1 MFYSHK
7 AFLFH
12 LSYLGPL
19 SFYNV
24 RDEVRHGLAS
34 TFVIICPVCGK
45 NNEIKTSEQ
54 HKSGQRG
61 PPAFDVNTRVAL
73 GCLHAGIG
81 QTHINNLLST
91 LNAPTINSVTFKL
104 REREVGKAV
113 EGVAK
118 SSCQDYLVI
127 EKQEALLNGV
137 QVDDNNLVPISCSC
151 DMGWQKRGK
160 GHNSRT
166 GQGAVMGLSS
176 GKVLDYTT
184 RTKSCRFCD
193 SAKAMGKHPKLMT
206 AETITRL
213 CQKQWSPLQQL
224 NCLTELQTK
233 VLSFQFTQV
242 MMTPQQRHTYEKK

>member
-1 MFYSHK
+1 MGISYARIHQICYARCFIHTK
-7 AFLFH
+7 PFLFH

-24 RDEVRHGLAS
+24 RDEVRHGLGS

-81 QTHINNLLST
+81 QTHINNLFST

-113 EGVAK
+113 EVVAK
-118 SSCQDYLVI
+118 SSCQDCLVI
-127 EKQEALLNGV
+127 EKQEALESGV
-137 QVDDNNLVPISCSC
+137 QVDDNNLVPISCSY
-151 DMGWQKRGK
+151 DMG
-160 GHNSRT
+160 
-166 GQGAVMGLSS
+166 
-176 GKVLDYTT
+176 
-184 RTKSCRFCD
+184 
-193 SAKAMGKHPKLMT
+193 
-206 AETITRL
+206 
-213 CQKQWSPLQQL
+213 
-224 NCLTELQTK
+224 
-233 VLSFQFTQV
+233 
-242 MMTPQQRHTYEKK
+242 